1 MDNAIRNLV
10 AGIVI
15 LSIAGAVAGTGYY
28 YAVVL
33 PQEKPLQAPTNDL
46 DSSYVQIP
54 PPVLPGNIQVWT
66 TPGNSYVCVDGTAC
80 KATTNSG
87 SALFTGLASDTT
99 HMVTVS
105 LDGYAPYSKTV
116 LVTPQNTT
124 EVDAIMTPLN
134 QNT

>member
-1 MDNAIRNLV
+1 MDTAVRNL
-10 AGIVI
+10 AIGMVI
-15 LSIAGAVAGTGYY
+15 LSIAGAVAGAGYY

-33 PQEKPLQAPTNDL
+33 PQVKPLQAPANDL

-66 TPGNSYVCVDGTAC
+66 TPGNSYVCVDGAAC

-99 HMVTVS
+99 HTVTVS
-105 LDGYAPYSKTV
+105 LDGYEPYSKTV
-116 LVTPQNTT
+116 RVTPQNTT
-124 EVDAIMTPLN
+124 EVDAILNQLN
-134 QNT
+134 QNK